1 MVFDIQW
8 LLLAVPL
15 AFGLGWTAS
24 RMDLR
29 QWRQRHTEQPQAYF
43 KGLSL
48 LLNEQ
53 QDKAIDAFIEA
64 VQDDPEAVELHFALG
79 NLFRRRGEFERAIRV
94 HEHLL
99 DRADLSAADRDRAQ
113 YALAQDFFRAG
124 LFDRAEAAFQPL
136 TQDSAYRIE
145 SLTALL
151 SLHER
156 AHDWSEA
163 IAIAQQLAQA
173 QQGDFSQRI
182 AHYHCERAEG
192 LWKQGETEAA
202 FAALDQA
209 RATRPAFPR
218 AAMLQ
223 GLWQRQQ
230 GQAMQALDTWEA
242 LLVDQPQAFALIAKD
257 YTQTALEAGEGLR
270 ARQALQAHDASDDNR
285 LLRAQA
291 ELAQAASTDVEAGD
305 AGQVSA
311 QIWARHLARHP
322 SLTAADEL
330 LKLSPRQWD
339 DATWQ
344 GLQKAVNQAAQPLQR
359 YRCAACGFEA
369 RHYFWQCPGCLGW
382 DTFPKRT
389 VEDL

>member
-8 LLLAVPL
+8 LLLAVTL
-15 AFGLGWTAS
+15 AFGLGWMAS

-29 QWRQRHTEQPQAYF
+29 RWRQRHTEQPQAYF

-99 DRADLSAADRDRAQ
+99 ARADLSANDRDRAQ
-113 YALAQDFFRAG
+113 FALAQDFFRAG

-136 TQDSAYRIE
+136 TDRSAYRIE

-156 AHDWSEA
+156 AHDWPEA
-163 IAIAQQLAQA
+163 ILIAEKLAEA

-192 LWKQGETEAA
+192 LWAQGDADGALAVLSLAQAA
-202 FAALDQA
+202 RPGSA
-209 RATRPAFPR
+209 RAAI
-218 AAMLQ
+218 LQ
-223 GLWQRQQ
+223 GQWLRQR
-230 GQAMQALDTWEA
+230 GQRVEALGTWET
-242 LLVDQPQAFALIAKD
+242 LLADQPQAFALIAKD
-257 YTQTALEAGEGLR
+257 YAQTALEAGEGPR
-270 ARQALQAHDASDDNR
+270 ALKALASEQNHADTR
-285 LLRAQA
+285 LIKAMA
-291 ELAQAASTDVEAGD
+291 ELTTALAKGEASSG
-305 AGQVSA
+305 SA
-311 QIWARHLARHP
+311 EKPSQLWARHLQHHG

-330 LKLSPRQWD
+330 LKLSPDAWD
-339 DATWQ
+339 EATWK
-344 GLQKAVNQAAQPLQR
+344 GLQGAVSRAAQPLQR

-382 DTFPKRT
+382 DTFPART